1 MAVSSFYSR
10 DYYRKREQAERTL
23 ADQAAS
29 PAIRD
34 IHLEMAERYRE
45 LAEQSERADAI
56 QPVIDETLQEVGSA
70 SKR

>member
-1 MAVSSFYSR
+1 MHGANSAA
-10 DYYRKREQAERTL
+10 YYRRREQAERRL

-45 LAEQSERADAI
+45 HAEQLEMPRALRSIA
-56 QPVIDETLQEVGSA
+56 
-70 SKR
+70 